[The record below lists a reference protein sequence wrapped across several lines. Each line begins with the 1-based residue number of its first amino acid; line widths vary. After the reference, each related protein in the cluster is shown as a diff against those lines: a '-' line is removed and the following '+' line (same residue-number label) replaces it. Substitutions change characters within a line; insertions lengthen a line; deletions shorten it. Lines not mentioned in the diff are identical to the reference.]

1 MTQVVPAPGGLA
13 GVALD
18 VMAALGEVGLGLLV
32 AIENLFPPIP
42 SEVVLPI
49 AGFLA
54 SQGRLSL
61 PLAVLAATVGS
72 LVGALVLYALGRAW
86 GPQRSRR
93 VVARLPLVDV
103 ADLERAE
110 AQFDRHAVVAVLVGR
125 CIPVVRSLVS
135 LPAGAQRMP
144 VLRFAVLTTLGS
156 AVWNTVFIGAGYALG
171 QQWERVSGYA
181 DLFTWAV
188 VTLFVLLLVR
198 WVVSRVR
205 RRRV

>member
-13 GVALD
+13 GAALD

-86 GPQRSRR
+86 GPLRSRR

-171 QQWERVSGYA
+171 HQWERVSGYA

>member
-1 MTQVVPAPGGLA
+1 MTQVAPGGLG

-18 VMAALGEVGLGLLV
+18 VMDALGEVGLGLLV

-42 SEVVLPI
+42 SEVVLPL

-54 SQGRLSL
+54 AQGRLSL

-72 LVGALVLYALGRAW
+72 LVGALALYALGRAW
-86 GPQRSRR
+86 GPGRSRR
-93 VVARLPLVDV
+93 VVAKLPLVDV

-110 AQFDRHAVVAVLVGR
+110 ARFERHATAAVLLGR

-144 VLRFAVLTTLGS
+144 VLRFAALTTLGS
-156 AVWNTVFIGAGYALG
+156 AVWNSVFIGAGYALG
-171 QQWERVSGYA
+171 AQWERVGGYA
-181 DLFTWAV
+181 ELLTWV
-188 VTLFVLLLVR
+188 VVALLMLLLAR
-198 WVVSRVR
+198 WVLARIR
-205 RRRV
+205 RRRA